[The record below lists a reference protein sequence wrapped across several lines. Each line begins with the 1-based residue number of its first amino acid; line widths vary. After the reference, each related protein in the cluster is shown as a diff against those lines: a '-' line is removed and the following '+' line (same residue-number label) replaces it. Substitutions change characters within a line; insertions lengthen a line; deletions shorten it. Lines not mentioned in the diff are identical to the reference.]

1 MTQTLETLQQH
12 FRKFSKIAAAT
23 GDRSEPVAAMLD
35 ALGERIIMCPATLQ
49 EQEGW
54 SKPGGLIRMS
64 IEVTGTMRNLA
75 AALDLEHIPV
85 ESIVITGL
93 FHAIGMVGSV
103 ETPYLLDQDSD
114 WHRKQGRLYRYNE
127 VLPKVPIAH
136 RSLQL
141 LQHWGVKLTPEEWV
155 AIAVAGGPQREEN
168 RFYVGSEP
176 ALAVLLTQARQWVYR
191 NSSSSV

>member
-23 GDRSEPVAAMLD
+23 GSRSEPIAQMLD

-49 EQEGW
+49 EHEGW
-54 SKPGGLIRMS
+54 SEPGGLIRMS
-64 IEVTGTMRNLA
+64 IEVTGTMRTLA
-75 AALDLEHIPV
+75 AALDMDHIPT
-85 ESIVITGL
+85 ESIVMSGL

-127 VLPKVPIAH
+127 ALPKVPIAH